1 MKTVFAI
8 LLINALA
15 IAQSTEP
22 GERWLQQAQQDVHD
36 QKLPKAES
44 DLRKA
49 LALWNQVWNHV
60 EPKPPEYL
68 EALGLLGV
76 IVEGRLIKTPN
87 DLRTELEPLLDETI
101 HRIMSP
107 GFPGSGLMAA
117 RVLDVYG
124 ILLQRTERETE
135 AAPFFARAKALRFP
149 QNQEPSGVAPL
160 KIGDGIAPPRL
171 RHKLEPEYAE
181 DARIAKR
188 QGTVVLSVVVDENGA
203 PRDIGIVRSLG
214 LGLDE
219 KAVECVKQ
227 WVFKP
232 ALKEGVPVPVQVTI
246 EVNFRL
252 L

>member
-49 LALWNQVWNHV
+49 LALWNRVWNHV

-68 EALGLLGV
+68 EALGSLAV
-76 IVEGRLIKTPN
+76 IVEGRSIKTPN

-107 GFPGSGLMAA
+107 GFPGNGFMAA

-149 QNQEPSGVAPL
+149 RPEATSLPNAL
-160 KIGDGIAPPRL
+160 KIGDGVTAPRL
-171 RHKLEPEYAE
+171 LHKQEPEYSE
-181 DARIAKR
+181 DARIAKH
-188 QGTVVLSVVVDENGA
+188 QGTVVLSIVVDQN
-203 PRDIGIVRSLG
+203 
-214 LGLDE
+214 
-219 KAVECVKQ
+219 
-227 WVFKP
+227 
-232 ALKEGVPVPVQVTI
+232 
-246 EVNFRL
+246 
-252 L
+252 